1 MPAYLIVNYKVED
14 PELYGKYQVGAG
26 PALAIGEK
34 CKLLVFDPNSD
45 AVEGEPG
52 HQTVVLEYPSKEE
65 AKEAYESKSYQD
77 VVGMR
82 HDATSNH
89 FAVLVNGMG

>member
-14 PELYGKYQVGAG
+14 PELYGKYSAAAG

-34 CKLLVFDPNSD
+34 CKLLVFDPKTD
-45 AVEGEPG
+45 AIEGSPG
-52 HQTVVLEYPSKEE
+52 PQTVVLEYPSKEE
-65 AKEAYESKSYQD
+65 AKAAYESKAYQD

-82 HDATSNH
+82 HDSTSEH
-89 FAVLVNGMG
+89 FAVLVNGLG

>member
-14 PELYGKYQVGAG
+14 GDLYGKYSAAAG

-34 CKLLVFDPNSD
+34 CKLLVFDPASES
-45 AVEGEPG
+45 VEGEPG

-65 AKEAYESKSYQD
+65 AQAAYDSKDYQD